1 MYHYRDR
8 QHREID
14 FILEEGSH
22 NIFGIEVKGGSH
34 IGKEDFK
41 HLKWFKDNM
50 AKNKTF
56 LGIILYSGENTL
68 YFAEDLIALPIAVL
82 WN

>member
-1 MYHYRDR
+1 M
-8 QHREID
+8 
-14 FILEEGSH
+14 
-22 NIFGIEVKGGSH
+22 KGGSH
-34 IGKEDFK
+34 VGKEDFK